1 MIQKIQ
7 AVEESGTSL
16 VKVQRQNPLSQLNA
30 PDNQAEIRKKN
41 DTKVKEEKEEP
52 NFWKMLKVFLIISW

>member
-1 MIQKIQ
+1 MIQKTK
-7 AVEESGTSL
+7 AVEESGASL

-41 DTKVKEEKEEP
+41 DTKVKEEP
-52 NFWKMLKVFLIISW
+52 NFWKISKVFLIISW